1 MHMATRVRRIPH
13 GGQYYRITGLLS
25 RAAINLVLLAFS
37 VACLVPFIIVV
48 SASFSSES
56 AITKY
61 GYTLLPKQVSFSAYQ
76 FIFSDTAVVLRSY
89 GVSGI
94 VTVVGSA
101 ASMIV
106 MSLMAYALSRKRFA
120 LRQPIAFYIFFTML
134 FSGGLVPSY
143 ILITRYLQLRDTL
156 GVLIIPG
163 LVSGWNVLILRT
175 FFADIPDELL
185 DAARIDGAG
194 EWRTFF
200 QIAVPLSTPGL
211 ATIGL
216 FTMLAY
222 WNDFYAALLYIEK
235 SALYPIQYLLY
246 VVLVRSE
253 FLMKAQQSQSATA
266 GSAVSLI
273 PVLPL
278 RMAMAVLAMAPI
290 TLGYFFV
297 QKYFIRGIRL
307 GSIKG

>member
-1 MHMATRVRRIPH
+1 MATRAQQTAMREGR
-13 GGQYYRITGLLS
+13 YYIIMGAIS
-25 RAAINLVLLAFS
+25 RFLINLVLVLFS
-37 VACLVPFIIVV
+37 VACLLPFVIVV
-48 SASFSSES
+48 SASFSSEAALS
-56 AITKY
+56 AH
-61 GYTLLPKQVSFSAYQ
+61 GYTLFPREISLSAYE
-76 FIFSDTAVVLRSY
+76 FILSDTAVVLRSY
-89 GVSGI
+89 GVSI
-94 VTVVGSA
+94 VVTIVGTVL
-101 ASMIV
+101 SMLV
-106 MSLMAYALSRKRFA
+106 MSLMAYALSRKRFT

-156 GVLIIPG
+156 WVLILPG
-163 LVSGWNVLILRT
+163 LVSGWNVLVLRT
-175 FFADIPDELL
+175 FFQDIPDELL

-200 QIAVPLSTPGL
+200 QIAIPLTTPGL

-222 WNDFYAALLYIEK
+222 WNDFYAALLYIET

-253 FLMKAQQSQSATA
+253 FLMKAQQSQAATA
-266 GSAVSLI
+266 GSAVTLI

-290 TLGYFFV
+290 AFGYLFV

>member
-1 MHMATRVRRIPH
+1 MREGR
-13 GGQYYRITGLLS
+13 YYIIMGAIS
-25 RAAINLVLLAFS
+25 RFLINLVLVLFS
-37 VACLVPFIIVV
+37 VACLLPFVIVV
-48 SASFSSES
+48 SASFSSEAALS
-56 AITKY
+56 EH
-61 GYTLLPKQVSFSAYQ
+61 GYTLFPREISLSAYE
-76 FIFSDTAVVLRSY
+76 FILSDTAVVLRSY
-89 GVSGI
+89 GVSI
-94 VTVVGSA
+94 VVTIVGTVL
-101 ASMIV
+101 SMLV
-106 MSLMAYALSRKRFA
+106 MSLMAYALSRKRFT

-156 GVLIIPG
+156 WVLILPG
-163 LVSGWNVLILRT
+163 LVSGWNVLVLRT
-175 FFADIPDELL
+175 FFQDIPDELL

-200 QIAVPLSTPGL
+200 QIAIPLTTPGL

-222 WNDFYAALLYIEK
+222 WNDFYAALLYIET

-253 FLMKAQQSQSATA
+253 FLMKAQQSQAATA
-266 GSAVSLI
+266 GSAVTLI

-290 TLGYFFV
+290 AFGYLFV

>member
-1 MHMATRVRRIPH
+1 MATRVRQIPH
-13 GGQYYRITGLLS
+13 EGRYYVVAGIIS
-25 RAAINLVLLAFS
+25 RALVNLALFLFS
-37 VACLVPFIIVV
+37 VACLVPFLIVI
-48 SASFSSES
+48 SASFSSER
-56 AITKY
+56 AISDY
-61 GYTLLPKQVSFSAYQ
+61 GYTLFPKEISLSAYR

-89 GVSGI
+89 GVSI
-94 VTVVGSA
+94 VVTIVGSVL
-101 ASMIV
+101 SMLV
-106 MSLMAYALSRKRFA
+106 MSLMAYALSRKRFQ

-156 GVLIIPG
+156 WVLIVPG
-163 LVSGWNVLILRT
+163 LVSGWNVLVLRT
-175 FFADIPDELL
+175 FFQDIPDELL

-200 QIAVPLSTPGL
+200 QIAIPLTTPGL
-211 ATIGL
+211 ATIAL

-222 WNDFYAALLYIEK
+222 WNDFYTALLYIET

-253 FLMKAQQSQSATA
+253 FLMKAQQAQAATA
-266 GSAVSLI
+266 GSAVTLV

-278 RMAMAVLAMAPI
+278 RMAMAVLAMGPI
-290 TLGYFFV
+290 AFGYLFV